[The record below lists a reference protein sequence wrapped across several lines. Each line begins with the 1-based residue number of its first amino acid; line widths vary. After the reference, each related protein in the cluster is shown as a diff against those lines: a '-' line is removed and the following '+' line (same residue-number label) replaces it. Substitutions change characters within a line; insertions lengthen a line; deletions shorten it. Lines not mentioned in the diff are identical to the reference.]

1 MPDRMAAGDESG
13 HAAAD
18 SEGSVRQESAKQ
30 NISIRCDGLFTS
42 VILKSEGLTPL
53 PPGSS
58 PPYLPPGSS
67 PAHLPPGSSPAH
79 LPPGSSPA
87 HLPPSSYPPYLPPS
101 SSPAHLPSGSSPPYL
116 PPGSSPAHLPP
127 RSSPPYLPPGSSPP
141 YLQPGPTPAI
151 HGVNLHSD
159 EMPSTSG
166 SIVGQ
171 LFSPSLI
178 RPFPKAGPRKE
189 TGRGRKQRLSEI
201 LTDTPVKLALEEE
214 EHRKGKNIRK
224 KILGSEKSKKDPVF
238 EPESVRALAAVF
250 KKGKECSKEIYSVY
264 SVEQFIKCVISEQQ
278 DFAFDRVQK

>member
-1 MPDRMAAGDESG
+1 MYGREAVFPSEVPIDMPDTAVLTLTPA
-13 HAAAD
+13 HLPP
-18 SEGSVRQESAKQ
+18 GSSPA
-30 NISIRCDGLFTS
+30 
-42 VILKSEGLTPL
+42 PL

-224 KILGSEKSKKDPVF
+224 KILGSEKSKKRMAGKQYNLLH
-238 EPESVRALAAVF
+238 PER
-250 KKGKECSKEIYSVY
+250 KEWTLNREIPRLKSGN
-264 SVEQFIKCVISEQQ
+264 F
-278 DFAFDRVQK
+278 